1 MLPGNGEV
9 IKSYVETLPKNQL
22 TQLGVAGVGVN
33 AGSRVVSDSS
43 SIEFEWVG
51 GGDFSVAATVAGTNG
66 GSTTVY
72 AGFFVQAPDV
82 TVTATPIN
90 EEGGGTVASG
100 TVITPVARGYDQL
113 QMETLAWTGHTQAGW
128 KYCFAQTAN
137 YQDRGTIPVKNPF
150 AVANGYAP
158 GTYIQAGRQAGLD
171 GSFPYDGTFDFPD
184 LAVNSDNPFIWI
196 LSGGGTMVF
205 YVQAMTYYMCEPV
218 DSAGNVIGGWVPL
231 AELSWS
237 YYVSAVWKTGDRE
250 PTIISSVGRVFGGN
264 PGWSDWRDLIQATTF
279 RPRPPSLMER
289 HNIHR
294 NDERGHAQDNL
305 AFIEVLTMKPNRC
318 RFQ

>member
-1 MLPGNGEV
+1 M
-9 IKSYVETLPKNQL
+9 
-22 TQLGVAGVGVN
+22 
-33 AGSRVVSDSS
+33 VSDSS

-137 YQDRGTIPVKNPF
+137 YQDRVPSRSKTHLRLPMVMPPEPISKR
-150 AVANGYAP
+150 A
-158 GTYIQAGRQAGLD
+158 THAGLD

-237 YYVSAVWKTGDRE
+237 YYVSAVWKAGDRE
-250 PTIISSVGRVFGGN
+250 PTIISSVGRVFGGD
-264 PGWSDWRDLIQATTF
+264 PGWSDLRHLIQATTF
-279 RPRPPSLMER
+279 RPRPPSLSGTPQYSPE
-289 HNIHR
+289 
-294 NDERGHAQDNL
+294 
-305 AFIEVLTMKPNRC
+305 
-318 RFQ
+318 